1 MKCNTY
7 FDKDG
12 NPLKS
17 FGVAM
22 DIKLI
27 KENDLLLEKSVSTKD
42 KLMSILAHDLRSPFH
57 KIIGFT
63 GLLIDNIKNPSFAE
77 SERYLNIIYTSSE
90 KTLALLNKLLN
101 WIRYQTTE
109 ITFKP
114 DHLSVSDII
123 SDILDLETLLAASKK
138 INLHY
143 GNTEDFEIYA
153 DENMLK
159 IVIRNLISNAIKFK
173 NFGGEIKIDSI
184 LTKK

>member
-1 MKCNTY
+1 MNNDSWISNIFPSDREHVTASYQKSITDKIPFEIECRLLTKNNKIKYVKVKCNTY

-12 NPLKS
+12 NTLKS
-17 FGVAM
+17 FGVVM
-22 DIKLI
+22 DITLL

-123 SDILDLETLLAASKK
+123 SDILDLEELLATSKK
-138 INLHY
+138 N
-143 GNTEDFEIYA
+143 
-153 DENMLK
+153 
-159 IVIRNLISNAIKFK
+159 
-173 NFGGEIKIDSI
+173 
-184 LTKK
+184 

>member
-17 FGVAM
+17 FGVAL

-90 KTLALLNKLLN
+90 KTLAFFNNLLN
-101 WIRYQTTE
+101 
-109 ITFKP
+109 
-114 DHLSVSDII
+114 
-123 SDILDLETLLAASKK
+123 
-138 INLHY
+138 
-143 GNTEDFEIYA
+143 
-153 DENMLK
+153 
-159 IVIRNLISNAIKFK
+159 
-173 NFGGEIKIDSI
+173 
-184 LTKK
+184 